1 MTKKGVSKI
10 SGNPSPKVGEKT
22 LYTVTDWY
30 PGTSEKDRNPAMVT
44 WELFKKRSDGNYTT
58 TNIKKKG
65 DGSFTFGEVATKN
78 TYRLEAYLHEPEGK
92 GPTVIDITPQATEV
106 PKINKVE
113 LFYVD
118 ESKGSVFSY
127 NDKLVAKAQ
136 CVNLTNETLVFMLWE
151 DDEKGDGHNAKNL
164 FVDRKEA
171 TVDRTGT
178 ATAEFV
184 LTKALMQQA
193 AKGERD
199 PKELEFYVTVEYYK
213 NKKHAT
219 RNYNVKNPE
228 YKPPVQQPKPST
240 PAKSNTP
247 VTPPKAN
254 GSPAAQKPQSKKEE
268 KGIMDKAAEWWNE
281 LWDWG
286 ESKGTVK
293 PEQKPAA
300 QKPEGKT
307 TSVVN
312 GENKSTCICKETK
325 LYWGKHFTCQER
337 KKIIEISNRLG
348 CKPDYLT
355 SAMALETGGT
365 FNPAVVNSLGYTGLI
380 QIGSTAAADI
390 NRRKG
395 TNVTAGKNGNL
406 KDMTK
411 LEQLTYVEYYLE
423 PFKGKLNTLADFY
436 LAILMPVDCG
446 KGDQKDHVVFD
457 KNLELDYNKKGEVIK
472 NTKWVRQRAYEQNP
486 AFFKEG
492 KNENGRTY
500 VWEIA
505 AEIQKWYDKGEANAE
520 SAFSCQKSAEPA
532 KVEKQTGVWHD
543 PVDNPRLTKYNYG
556 GNVKPASGTYGW
568 CRRNSDG
575 TKKYHSGF
583 DFFAIPGKDKVYA
596 TLKGNIHQVRYSAT
610 AGWIVRVKIQNV
622 KDLLA
627 QEKKVGYK
635 TQFTDELK
643 GINIKE
649 TDDVYFIYM
658 HLQSVSVTEA
668 DATAKK
674 EVDAGTVLGYAGVSG
689 SIASGGRAPHLH
701 LEVATV
707 LDAYGKGESVR
718 TNPARFVKLNSY
730 DTKDQDDTAKTKHIH
745 KK

>member
-1 MTKKGVSKI
+1 MSKQGVSKI
-10 SGNPSPKVGEKT
+10 SGNPSPVVGEKAT
-22 LYTVTDWY
+22 YRVTDWY
-30 PGTSEKDRNPAMVT
+30 PATPAGERNPAVVT
-44 WELFKKRSDGNYTT
+44 WELFKKRPDGSFTT
-58 TNIKKKG
+58 TNIKKVG
-65 DGSFTFGEVATKN
+65 DGSFTFGEVAAKN
-78 TYRLEAYLHEPEGK
+78 TYRLEAYLHQPEGK
-92 GPTVIDITPQATEV
+92 GSTTIDITPQPGEI

-113 LFYVD
+113 LRYAD
-118 ESKGSVFSY
+118 DSPGTVFSY
-127 NDKLVAKAQ
+127 QEKLVANAQ
-136 CVNLTNETLVFMLWE
+136 CVNLAGKKLLFTLWE
-151 DDEKGDGHNAKNL
+151 DDAAGEGHNSKNK
-164 FVDRKEA
+164 FVDSKEA
-171 TVDRTGT
+171 VVSRTGT
-178 ATAEFV
+178 ATVEFI
-184 LTKALMQQA
+184 LTKALMQKASQ
-193 AKGERD
+193 GERD

-213 NKKHAT
+213 DRKHASEN
-219 RNYNVKNPE
+219 RVIKNPE
-228 YKPPVQQPKPST
+228 YKPPVQPSQAPKST
-240 PAKSNTP
+240 P
-247 VTPPKAN
+247 KAT
-254 GSPAAQKPQSKKEE
+254 GSPAASKPDSKKETSGVFDSFTE
-268 KGIMDKAAEWWNE
+268 TVRNTWNE
-281 LWDWG
+281 LWDWA

-293 PEQKPAA
+293 PDKKPTAA
-300 QKPEGKT
+300 KPEGKT

-312 GENKSTCICKETK
+312 GETKDSCLCKETK
-325 LYWGKHFTCQER
+325 LFWGKHFTCQER
-337 KKIIEISNRLG
+337 KKIIEISHRLG

-365 FNPAVVNSLGYTGLI
+365 FNPAIVNSLGYTGLI
-380 QIGSTAAADI
+380 QIGTTAAADI

-406 KDMTK
+406 KNMTK

-423 PFKGKLNTLADFY
+423 PYKGKLNTLADFY

-446 KGDQKDHVVFD
+446 RGNERNHVVFD
-457 KNLELDYNKKGEVIK
+457 KNLQLDYDKNNKVIK
-472 NTKWVRQRAYEQNP
+472 NTKWVRQKAYQQNP

-492 KNENGRTY
+492 KNETGRTY

-505 AEIQKWYDKGEANAE
+505 EEIEKWYNKGEANAE
-520 SAFSCQKSAEPA
+520 TSFSCQKSAAPA
-532 KVEKQTGVWHD
+532 KVEQQSGKWHD

-556 GNVKPASGTYGW
+556 GNVKPSSGTYGW
-568 CRRNSDG
+568 CRRNSNG
-575 TKKYHSGF
+575 SKKYHSGF

-622 KDLLA
+622 KDLLE
-627 QEKKVGYK
+627 QEKKVAYK

-658 HLQSVSVTEA
+658 HLDSVSVTEA
-668 DATAKK
+668 DANAKK

-730 DTKDQDDTAKTKHIH
+730 DTKDQDEAAKTNHTY

>member
-1 MTKKGVSKI
+1 MSKQGVSKI
-10 SGNPSPKVGEKT
+10 SGNPSPVVGEKT
-22 LYTVTDWY
+22 TYMVTDWY
-30 PGTSEKDRNPAMVT
+30 PATPAEERNPAVVT
-44 WELFKKRSDGNYTT
+44 WELFKKRPDGSFTT
-58 TNIKKKG
+58 TNIKKVG
-65 DGSFTFGEVATKN
+65 DGSFTFGEVAAKN
-78 TYRLEAYLHEPEGK
+78 TYRLEAYLHQPEGK
-92 GPTVIDITPQATEV
+92 GSTTIDITPQPGEV

-113 LFYVD
+113 LRYAD
-118 ESKGSVFSY
+118 DSPGTVFSY
-127 NDKLVAKAQ
+127 QEKLVANAQ
-136 CVNLTNETLVFMLWE
+136 CVNLTGKKLLFTLWE
-151 DDEKGDGHNAKNL
+151 DDAAGEGHNSKNK
-164 FVDRKEA
+164 FVDSKEA
-171 TVDRTGT
+171 VVSRTGT
-178 ATAEFV
+178 ATAEFI
-184 LTKALMQQA
+184 LTKALMQKASQ
-193 AKGERD
+193 GERD

-213 NKKHAT
+213 DRKHASEN
-219 RNYNVKNPE
+219 RMIKNPE
-228 YKPPVQQPKPST
+228 YKPPIQPSQAPKST
-240 PAKSNTP
+240 P
-247 VTPPKAN
+247 KAT
-254 GSPAAQKPQSKKEE
+254 GSPAASKSDSKKETSGVFDSFTE
-268 KGIMDKAAEWWNE
+268 TVRNTWNE
-281 LWDWG
+281 LWDWA

-293 PEQKPAA
+293 PDKKPTAP
-300 QKPEGKT
+300 KPEGKT

-312 GENKSTCICKETK
+312 GETKDSCLCKETK
-325 LYWGKHFTCQER
+325 LFWGKHFTCQER
-337 KKIIEISNRLG
+337 KKIIEISHRLG

-365 FNPAVVNSLGYTGLI
+365 FNPAIVNSLGYTGLI
-380 QIGSTAAADI
+380 QIGTTAAADI

-406 KDMTK
+406 KNMTK

-423 PFKGKLNTLADFY
+423 PYKGKLNTLADFY

-446 KGDQKDHVVFD
+446 RGNERNHVVFD
-457 KNLELDYNKKGEVIK
+457 KNLQLDYDKNNKVIK
-472 NTKWVRQRAYEQNP
+472 NTKWVRQKAYQQNP

-492 KNENGRTY
+492 KNETGRTY

-505 AEIQKWYDKGEANAE
+505 EEIEKWYNKGEANAE
-520 SAFSCQKSAEPA
+520 TSFSCQKSAAPA
-532 KVEKQTGVWHD
+532 KVEQQSGKWHD

-556 GNVKPASGTYGW
+556 GNVKPSSGTYGW
-568 CRRNSDG
+568 CRRNSNG
-575 TKKYHSGF
+575 SKKYHSGF

-622 KDLLA
+622 KDLLE
-627 QEKKVGYK
+627 QEKKVAYK

-658 HLQSVSVTEA
+658 HLDSVSVTEA
-668 DATAKK
+668 DANAKK

-730 DTKDQDDTAKTKHIH
+730 DTKDQDEAAKTNHTY

>member
-1 MTKKGVSKI
+1 MSKQGVSKI
-10 SGNPSPKVGEKT
+10 SGNPSPVVGEKT
-22 LYTVTDWY
+22 TYMVTDWY
-30 PGTSEKDRNPAMVT
+30 PATSAEERNPAVVT
-44 WELFKKRSDGNYTT
+44 WELFKKRPDGSFTT
-58 TNIKKKG
+58 TNIKKVG
-65 DGSFTFGEVATKN
+65 DGSFTFGEVAAKN
-78 TYRLEAYLHEPEGK
+78 TYRLEAYLHQPEGK
-92 GPTVIDITPQATEV
+92 GSTTIDITPQPGEI

-113 LFYVD
+113 LRYAD
-118 ESKGSVFSY
+118 DSPGTVFSY
-127 NDKLVAKAQ
+127 QEKLVANAQ
-136 CVNLTNETLVFMLWE
+136 CVNLAGKKLLFTLWE
-151 DDEKGDGHNAKNL
+151 DDAAGEGHNSKNK
-164 FVDRKEA
+164 FVDSKEA
-171 TVDRTGT
+171 VVSRTGT
-178 ATAEFV
+178 ATAEFI
-184 LTKALMQQA
+184 LTKALMQKASQ
-193 AKGERD
+193 GERD

-213 NKKHAT
+213 DRKHASEN
-219 RNYNVKNPE
+219 RVIKNLE
-228 YKPPVQQPKPST
+228 YKPPVQSSQAPKST
-240 PAKSNTP
+240 P
-247 VTPPKAN
+247 KAT
-254 GSPAAQKPQSKKEE
+254 GSPAASKSDSKKETSGVFDSFTE
-268 KGIMDKAAEWWNE
+268 TVRSAWNE
-281 LWDWG
+281 LWDWA

-293 PEQKPAA
+293 PDKKPAA
-300 QKPEGKT
+300 PKPEGKT

-312 GENKSTCICKETK
+312 GETKDSCLCKETK
-325 LYWGKHFTCQER
+325 LFWGKHFTCQER
-337 KKIIEISNRLG
+337 KKIIEISHRLG

-365 FNPAVVNSLGYTGLI
+365 FNPAIVNSLGYTGLI
-380 QIGSTAAADI
+380 QIGTTAAADI

-406 KDMTK
+406 KNMTK

-423 PFKGKLNTLADFY
+423 PYKGKLNTLADFY

-446 KGDQKDHVVFD
+446 RGNERNHVVFD
-457 KNLELDYNKKGEVIK
+457 KNLQLDYDKNNKVIK
-472 NTKWVRQRAYEQNP
+472 NTKWVRQKAYQQNP

-492 KNENGRTY
+492 KNETGRTY

-505 AEIQKWYDKGEANAE
+505 EEIEKWYNKGEANAE
-520 SAFSCQKSAEPA
+520 TSFSCQKSAAPA
-532 KVEKQTGVWHD
+532 KVEQQSGKWHD

-556 GNVKPASGTYGW
+556 GNVKPSSGTYGW
-568 CRRNSDG
+568 CRRNSNG
-575 TKKYHSGF
+575 SKKYHSGF

-622 KDLLA
+622 KDLLE
-627 QEKKVGYK
+627 QEKKVAYK

-658 HLQSVSVTEA
+658 HLDSVSVTEA
-668 DATAKK
+668 DANAKK

-730 DTKDQDDTAKTKHIH
+730 DTKDQDEAAKTNHTY